1 MADRRLVPYQ
11 KKNVSTEIASIARE
25 YGIPLEEAEGIAR
38 SLGIQD
44 VDATVPPE
52 LFRAVA
58 EVMAFVYQLDQFSD
72 QKRR

>member
-38 SLGIQD
+38 SLGIKD